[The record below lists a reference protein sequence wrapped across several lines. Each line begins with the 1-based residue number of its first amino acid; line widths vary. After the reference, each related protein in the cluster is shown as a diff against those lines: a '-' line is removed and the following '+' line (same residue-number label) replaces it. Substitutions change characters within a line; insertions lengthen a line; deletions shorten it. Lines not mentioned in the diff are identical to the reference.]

1 MKWVLILAATAL
13 LMACFKAEDSAP
25 EKTGY
30 GRYKVP
36 PPNDH
41 KENKGF

>member
-1 MKWVLILAATAL
+1 MKWLLTLMAVAL
-13 LMACFKAEDSAP
+13 LMACSKTDDNAP

-36 PPNDH
+36 PENDH
-41 KENKGF
+41 TRNKGF